1 VNFPLVL
8 GILALV
14 LVLLDLLGRWQR
26 GIDRSVRERVLAE
39 VRAAEERGTHRPIA
53 QHPQIDVQRCIGCGS
68 CVEACPEAGVLGIV
82 DGVAR
87 VIHGA
92 RCIGHA
98 RCADVCPV
106 HAIVVGLGD
115 ISARTDLPLLSPTFE
130 TTVPGV
136 KIAGELGGMALIRI
150 ATEQGARAMA
160 EFAREIRATP
170 LRRADTFDVLIV
182 GAGPA
187 GFAAMLQAKQEGLRV
202 AAIDRDD
209 LGGTV
214 RKYPRRKLTLTG
226 PLVLPIH
233 GRVDREEFLKE
244 ELIEFWEAIATRHGL
259 QVHSGFEL
267 TGLDGGIDDFTART
281 TRGAIRARRILLALG
296 RRGTP
301 RKLGVPGE
309 ELEKVLY
316 QLVDAATVQNER
328 VLVVGGGD
336 SAIEAATA
344 LANQRGNQVT
354 LSYRREDFFRLK
366 SRNEK
371 RVREYLAT
379 GRLRVL
385 FSSALERIEPGSV
398 NLRIATPA
406 GERSAAIENDSV
418 YIFAGGEPPTALLE
432 RIGVR
437 FGGEGAP
444 GTSAEPALEAGAVR

>member
-1 VNFPLVL
+1 VNLVL
-8 GILALV
+8 VLSILAIV

-26 GIDRSVRERVLAE
+26 GIDGVERERILAE
-39 VRAAEERGTHRPIA
+39 VREAEHRGTDRPIA

-68 CVEACPEAGVLGIV
+68 CVEACPESGVLGIV

-106 HAIVVGLGD
+106 NAIVVGLGD
-115 ISARTDLPLLSPTFE
+115 VSARSDLPLLSPTLE

-136 KIAGELGGMALIRI
+136 KIAGELGGMGLIRI

-160 EFAREIRATP
+160 EFAKELRAAP
-170 LRRADTFDVLIV
+170 FRRADTFDVLVV
-182 GAGPA
+182 GTGPA
-187 GFAAMLQAKQEGLRV
+187 GFAALLQAKQEGLRA

-244 ELIEFWEAIATRHGL
+244 ELIEFWQGLAARHGL
-259 QVHSGFEL
+259 QIHSGLEL
-267 TGLDGGIDDFTART
+267 TGLTGAIDDFTART
-281 TRGAIRARRILLALG
+281 TRGSIRARRILLALG

-316 QLVDAATVQNER
+316 QLVDAATVHDEKI
-328 VLVVGGGD
+328 LVVGGGD
-336 SAIEAATA
+336 SAIESAVM
-344 LANQRGNQVT
+344 LAEEADTIVT
-354 LSYRREDFFRLK
+354 LSYRSAAFNRAKRKNRQRL
-366 SRNEK
+366 E
-371 RVREYLAT
+371 EAT
-379 GRLRVL
+379 ASGRLTVLLESTVTRVD
-385 FSSALERIEPGSV
+385 ADADAVELEQRGKT
-398 NLRIATPA
+398 LRI
-406 GERSAAIENDSV
+406 RNDAV
-418 YIFAGGEPPTALLE
+418 IVNAGGILPTPFLKELGIE
-432 RIGVR
+432 VETK
-437 FGGEGAP
+437 FG
-444 GTSAEPALEAGAVR
+444 TR